1 MANAENT
8 RNNNSRNDEID
19 LHQLWDVINFNKYK
33 IIAAGGAGLL
43 LAVVYLMLASPVYKA
58 SALIQVSSNQNN
70 SILGGGGAASLL
82 GGGGGN
88 KSDIEINLARSRM
101 VLGKTVDDLG
111 IDLQIQYDELPL
123 IGQLSRDNI
132 AANKALGVKVFNIS
146 DQLRNREFILEN
158 IDGKSYRL
166 YIPEDIDG
174 KTADSN
180 PIEGKVGSSLKASGI
195 ELFVSQIDAKE
206 GQKFLLTKQSR
217 LAAIEAMRNN
227 LTVNDV
233 GRDTGI
239 LAFSYVGT
247 DKALIKNILNQV
259 VSNYVVQDQEFGISS
274 AGKSL
279 DFINKQLPV
288 TKESLQIAE
297 DEYNAF
303 REKNATIDLTVEAA
317 SILQNLTKIEAD
329 LTMLATKEA
338 ELAELFTKDH
348 PNYQALLEQRK
359 ILMSN
364 KDSLTQRVSTMPQLQ
379 QDIIRL
385 RREVEI
391 QQAVYMQLLNKRQ
404 EFSILQASSSGKV
417 RVVDEGVT
425 LEEPIKPKKSLI
437 LFLLTIGFAGL
448 ASVYFVLKSLFNRT
462 ITEAQSL
469 NKLGVDVLAS
479 IPLSTVQKNK
489 DTLFKSKNNSK
500 ATRTDYLLAK
510 EMPTDATVEAIRA
523 LRTSV
528 YFMVMEAK
536 NNILMVSGATSGL
549 GKSFVSVNLA
559 VVMAQSS
566 KKVLI
571 VDADMRN
578 GYLHAMLKQP
588 LDFGFSDVLSGKCT
602 VNDAI
607 RKTEIDGLDI
617 ITRGELPNNPAEL
630 LMSSDLTHVLKE
642 AMSQYD
648 YIILDVPP
656 IMAVTDAAIMGQQV
670 GSTVIVA
677 RYGVTTE
684 QDIENTISRFNS
696 SNVVVKGAVLNG
708 VEKSANN
715 QYAYE
720 AYNNYQH
727 RS

>member
-8 RNNNSRNDEID
+8 RNNNTQNDEID
-19 LHQLWDVINFNKYK
+19 LHQLWDVLNFNKYK

-58 SALIQVSSNQNN
+58 SALVQVSSNQGS
-70 SILGGGGAASLL
+70 SIFGGGDAASLL
-82 GGGGGN
+82 GGGGN
-88 KSDIEINLARSRM
+88 KSDIEINLAKSRM

-111 IDLQIQYDELPL
+111 TDLQIQYDELPL
-123 IGQLSRDNI
+123 IGQLLRDDI
-132 AANKALGVKVFNIS
+132 TADKALEVKEFNIP
-146 DQLRNREFILEN
+146 DQFRNQEFILEN
-158 IDGKSYRL
+158 LDGKNYRL
-166 YIPEDIDG
+166 YIPEDVNG
-174 KTADSN
+174 NKVETN
-180 PIEGKVGSSLKASGI
+180 QVEGKVGSLLKVSGM
-195 ELFVSQIDAKE
+195 ELFVGQITAKE
-206 GQKFLLTKQSR
+206 GQKFVLTKQSR
-217 LAAIEAMRNN
+217 LMAIETMRDN
-227 LTVNDV
+227 LAVSDV

-247 DKALIKNILNQV
+247 DKAYIQNVLNQV
-259 VSNYVVQDQEFGISS
+259 VANYVVQDQKFGTSS

-279 DFINKQLPV
+279 EFINKQLPLI
-288 TKESLQIAE
+288 KESLQTAE

-359 ILMSN
+359 ILISN
-364 KDSLTQRVSTMPQLQ
+364 KNSLTQRVSTMPQLQ

-417 RVVDEGVT
+417 RVVDESVT
-425 LEEPIKPKKSLI
+425 LEEPIKPKKSLV
-437 LFLLTIGFAGL
+437 LFLLTAGFAGL
-448 ASVYFVLKSLFNRT
+448 ASIYFILKSLFNRT

-617 ITRGELPNNPAEL
+617 ITRGELPNHPAEL

-642 AMSQYD
+642 TMGQYD

-656 IMAVTDAAIMGQQV
+656 IMAVTDAAIMGQQA

-684 QDIENTISRFNS
+684 QDIENTIARFNS

>member
-8 RNNNSRNDEID
+8 RNNNTQNDEID
-19 LHQLWDVINFNKYK
+19 LHQLWDVLNFNKYK

-58 SALIQVSSNQNN
+58 SALVQVSSNQGS
-70 SILGGGGAASLL
+70 SIFGGGDAASLL
-82 GGGGGN
+82 GGGGN
-88 KSDIEINLARSRM
+88 KSDIEINLAKSRM

-111 IDLQIQYDELPL
+111 TDLQIQYDELPL
-123 IGQLSRDNI
+123 IGQLLRDDI
-132 AANKALGVKVFNIS
+132 TADKALEVKEFNIP
-146 DQLRNREFILEN
+146 DQFRNQEFILEN
-158 IDGKSYRL
+158 LDGKNYRL
-166 YIPEDIDG
+166 YIPEDVNG
-174 KTADSN
+174 NKVETN
-180 PIEGKVGSSLKASGI
+180 QVEGKVGSLLKVSGM
-195 ELFVSQIDAKE
+195 ELFVGQITAKE
-206 GQKFLLTKQSR
+206 GQKFVLTKQSR
-217 LAAIEAMRNN
+217 LMAIETMRDN
-227 LTVNDV
+227 LAVSDV

-247 DKALIKNILNQV
+247 DKAYIQNVLNQV
-259 VSNYVVQDQEFGISS
+259 VANYVVQDQKFGTSS

-279 DFINKQLPV
+279 EFINKQLPLI
-288 TKESLQIAE
+288 KESLQTAE

-359 ILMSN
+359 ILISN
-364 KDSLTQRVSTMPQLQ
+364 KNSLTQRVSTMPQLQ

-417 RVVDEGVT
+417 RVVDESVT
-425 LEEPIKPKKSLI
+425 LEEPIKPKKSLV
-437 LFLLTIGFAGL
+437 LFLLTAGFAGL
-448 ASVYFVLKSLFNRT
+448 ASIYFILKSLFNRT

-642 AMSQYD
+642 TMGQYD

-656 IMAVTDAAIMGQQV
+656 IMAVTDAAIMGQQA

-684 QDIENTISRFNS
+684 QDIENTIARFNS

-708 VEKSANN
+708 IEKSANN

>member
-8 RNNNSRNDEID
+8 RNNNTQNDEID
-19 LHQLWDVINFNKYK
+19 LHQLWDVLNFNKYK

-58 SALIQVSSNQNN
+58 SALVQVSSNQGS
-70 SILGGGGAASLL
+70 SIFGGGDAASLL
-82 GGGGGN
+82 GGGGN
-88 KSDIEINLARSRM
+88 KSDIEINLAKSRM

-111 IDLQIQYDELPL
+111 TDLQIQYDELPL
-123 IGQLSRDNI
+123 IGQLLRDDI
-132 AANKALGVKVFNIS
+132 TADKALEVKEFNIP
-146 DQLRNREFILEN
+146 DQFRNQEFILEN
-158 IDGKSYRL
+158 LDGKNYRL
-166 YIPEDIDG
+166 YIPEDVNG
-174 KTADSN
+174 NKVETN
-180 PIEGKVGSSLKASGI
+180 QVEGKVGSLLKVSGM
-195 ELFVSQIDAKE
+195 ELFVGQITAKE
-206 GQKFLLTKQSR
+206 GQKFVLTKQSR
-217 LAAIEAMRNN
+217 LMAIETMRDN
-227 LTVNDV
+227 LAVSDV

-247 DKALIKNILNQV
+247 DKAYIQNVLNQV
-259 VSNYVVQDQEFGISS
+259 VANYVVQDQKFGTSS

-279 DFINKQLPV
+279 EFINKQLPLI
-288 TKESLQIAE
+288 KESLQTAE

-359 ILMSN
+359 ILISN
-364 KDSLTQRVSTMPQLQ
+364 KNSLTQRVSTMPQLQ

-417 RVVDEGVT
+417 RVVDESVT
-425 LEEPIKPKKSLI
+425 LEEPIKPKKSLV
-437 LFLLTIGFAGL
+437 LFLLTAGFAGL
-448 ASVYFVLKSLFNRT
+448 ASIYFILKSLFNRT

-642 AMSQYD
+642 TMGQYD

-656 IMAVTDAAIMGQQV
+656 IMAVTDAAIMGQQA

-684 QDIENTISRFNS
+684 QDIENTIARFNS